1 MGTALVV
8 TTLILVMGF
17 MILAQSTF
25 GVNSAMAL
33 LTAIALVIALVVDL
47 TLLPGLLISLDKDKK
62 T

>member
-1 MGTALVV
+1 
-8 TTLILVMGF
+8 MGF